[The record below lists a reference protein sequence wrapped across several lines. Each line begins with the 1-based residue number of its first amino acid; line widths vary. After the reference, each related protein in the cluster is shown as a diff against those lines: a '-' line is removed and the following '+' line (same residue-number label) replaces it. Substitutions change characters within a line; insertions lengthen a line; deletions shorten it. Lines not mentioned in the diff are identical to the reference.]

1 MRAALA
7 EFDLRAAHALSDR
20 SLRSLKRLIAFN
32 GAALQQFRQVGR
44 SGVGISLV
52 SATAHISTVIAQ
64 HDRAFSEY
72 PFERS
77 WASSLRTRMLA
88 EYERA
93 EAIYVSS
100 QRVRESFLAHGYSEE
115 RLIEFPLTPDPRFT
129 AAREHE
135 STTAFEVLYVGAL
148 SVVKGVPL
156 LVDAVARLAHR
167 DVRLVLNGGWGTR
180 GMRRFIERACARDPR
195 VTVELGDPL
204 QRVQRASLYVH
215 PSYDDG
221 FGYAAAE
228 ALAAGVPVV
237 VTEDTGMKD
246 LVEPGRNG
254 VILASGETNAITEA
268 IDAAYRGELLRG

>member
-1 MRAALA
+1 
-7 EFDLRAAHALSDR
+7 
-20 SLRSLKRLIAFN
+20 
-32 GAALQQFRQVGR
+32 
-44 SGVGISLV
+44 
-52 SATAHISTVIAQ
+52 
-64 HDRAFSEY
+64 
-72 PFERS
+72 
-77 WASSLRTRMLA
+77 
-88 EYERA
+88 
-93 EAIYVSS
+93 
-100 QRVRESFLAHGYSEE
+100 
-115 RLIEFPLTPDPRFT
+115 
-129 AAREHE
+129 
-135 STTAFEVLYVGAL
+135 
-148 SVVKGVPL
+148 
-156 LVDAVARLAHR
+156 VDAVARLAHR